1 VRRAPGLQS
10 KRVMEELPGG
20 IARCWLPMLSALSRA
35 SAHPSCVD
43 IRVTWRMIETLLAE
57 HRASAS
63 TLLPLDLVRV
73 SALLLLARLVSGV
86 FRWMILKRFV

>member
-1 VRRAPGLQS
+1 
-10 KRVMEELPGG
+10 
-20 IARCWLPMLSALSRA
+20 MLSALSRA